1 MVKSIFP
8 LRRAARPRCVCRCQS
23 NARWQKLLPSDGG
36 KPQGHGA
43 SIFFA
48 GLLFVVTGCGSSGDP
63 VRDFEAGNYRDSF
76 KAFTRLA
83 ASGDTDA
90 FNFLGIHYYL
100 GAGVDKDFERAAQ
113 WFERGALARNA
124 SAQRNLGMLYLRGWG
139 VPRNN
144 VHAYGWLHQSYS
156 QGNQVA
162 LHYLRMTSNLITPN
176 QTMEAR
182 AWVADIL
189 GNAGDPR

>member
-1 MVKSIFP
+1 M
-8 LRRAARPRCVCRCQS
+8 RP
-23 NARWQKLLPSDGG
+23 DGG
-36 KPQGHGA
+36 KPQGYGA
-43 SIFFA
+43 VMFFA
-48 GLLFVVTGCGSSGDP
+48 GFLFAVTGCGSSGDP
-63 VRDFEAGNYRDSF
+63 VEDFESGNYCDAF

-83 ASGDTDA
+83 DTGDAEA

-113 WFERGALARNA
+113 WFERAALARNA
-124 SAQRNLGMLYLRGWG
+124 SAQRNLGVLYLRGWG

-156 QGNQVA
+156 QGNQA
-162 LHYLRMTSNLITPN
+162 AAHYLRMTSNLITPN

-189 GNAGDPR
+189 DNAGDSR